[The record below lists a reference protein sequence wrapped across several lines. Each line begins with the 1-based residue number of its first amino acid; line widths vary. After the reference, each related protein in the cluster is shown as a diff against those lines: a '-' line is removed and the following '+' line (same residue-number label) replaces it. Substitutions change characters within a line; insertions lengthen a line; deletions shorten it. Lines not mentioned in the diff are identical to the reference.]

1 MTKKS
6 INWEKIKGLMI
17 FSAFVGVATLGI
29 TAIVKEESQQQAVR
43 DATSVRTPEDSSTTH
58 LISSDIV
65 EIKKDDLSHF
75 FNFNYGYV
83 VVAGKV
89 NDQKMDASF
98 TFNQFSRQDRIED
111 ARNQGCAI
119 AAASL
124 QNLMDDDSKDSRRA
138 RDNATLFIRNHCP
151 QQAPAP

>member
-17 FSAFVGVATLGI
+17 FSAFVGIATLGV
-29 TAIVKEESQQQAVR
+29 TAIVKDESRKQAVR
-43 DATSVRTPEDSSTTH
+43 DATSVRTPEDSSITR

-89 NDQKMDASF
+89 NEQKMDASF
-98 TFNQFSRQDRIED
+98 TFSQFSRQERIEEV
-111 ARNQGCAI
+111 RNQGCTI

-124 QNLMDDDSKDSRRA
+124 QNLIDGNSKDSQRA